1 MRASL
6 ASPPSL
12 SRVHTSLALLTK
24 KTLLDMLKTALKR
37 TPDLAETAHLRRLFS
52 VCSMKLLQS
61 LLQDGD
67 CEHVSHSELVDLIA
81 KVLPDP
87 CVWVDGR
94 CHFIVEWTV
103 ATSECPTI

>member
-37 TPDLAETAHLRRLFS
+37 TPDLAETAHLRRLFHEAYA
-52 VCSMKLLQS
+52 VTLAGWRLRA
-61 LLQDGD
+61 
-67 CEHVSHSELVDLIA
+67 CE
-81 KVLPDP
+81 P
-87 CVWVDGR
+87 R
-94 CHFIVEWTV
+94 
-103 ATSECPTI
+103 